1 MRLRE
6 ALRLADQ
13 WGSANGDGWAEVIWH
28 LKDYINLLEL
38 REKYYRKRIDELQ
51 DLTNRLHGDV
61 AFLSQGA
68 VNAIREQN
76 EAVQKRIPPTES

>member
-1 MRLRE
+1 MELRE
-6 ALRLADQ
+6 ALRLASQ
-13 WGSANGDGWAEVIWH
+13 WSSANGEGWREVLWH
-28 LKDYINLLEL
+28 LKDYIDLLEL
-38 REKYYRKRIDELQ
+38 REKYYRKRIDDLE

-76 EAVQKRIPPTES
+76 EAVQKGIPPTEG